1 MVKYKFGRLS
11 NVADC
16 MFSFSGAYLVLEGYG
31 GSGESSTDDD
41 IQVGRKELGLAHSCA
56 ADSGISLKFSSP
68 SSGSTS
74 RLSRQVLSHLR
85 SLQANLNHLKVKL
98 LIMFSELGLEN
109 LCYMHSYIC
118 NLSFLVFEI
127 SDVKN

>member
-1 MVKYKFGRLS
+1 MDVD
-11 NVADC
+11 VADC
-16 MFSFSGAYLVLEGYG
+16 VFFFLAAYLVLEGYG

-41 IQVGRKELGLAHSCA
+41 IQVGRKEPGLAHSCA

-85 SLQANLNHLKVKL
+85 SLQANLNHLKVRL
-98 LIMFSELGLEN
+98 LITFSELRLGD
-109 LCYMHSYIC
+109 I
-118 NLSFLVFEI
+118 
-127 SDVKN
+127 